1 MERTVKEKPKKG
13 FGVGF
18 TMGGMGG
25 RKSEFRKASPVL
37 LDSGRRL
44 ILLGPNSI
52 AGRRHTGSGLRDVDV
67 PLLVGGPKI
76 AVSGCPPPFSQALIA
91 PSV

>member
-1 MERTVKEKPKKG
+1 
-13 FGVGF
+13 
-18 TMGGMGG
+18 MGGMGG
-25 RKSEFRKASPVL
+25 LKSEFRKVHPVL

-52 AGRRHTGSGLRDVDV
+52 AGRRHTVSALKDVDV

-76 AVSGCPPPFSQALIA
+76 AVSGCSPPFSQALIA
-91 PSV
+91 ASLAGGTS